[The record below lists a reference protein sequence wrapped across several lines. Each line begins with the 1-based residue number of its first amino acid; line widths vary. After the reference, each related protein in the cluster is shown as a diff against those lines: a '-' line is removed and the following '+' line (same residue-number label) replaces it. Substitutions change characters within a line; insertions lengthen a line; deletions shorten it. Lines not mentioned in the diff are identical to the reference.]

1 MANTTR
7 SAGLGANGVGGGSV
21 TWTDPNNVVASDN
34 SYAVALGLDNT
45 TSKDLDCTNF
55 GFNLPAGA
63 TINGIT
69 VSIERYGS
77 GQVADLSIKL
87 LNGDGAG
94 GESAQDKSTGATWA
108 AVEGATTFGS
118 PTDTWGESWTAS
130 EVNSLNFGVRIQ
142 CEGITGDYNAD
153 TAYIDHV
160 QITVYFSSN
169 IKAGNLEVKEIRAGD
184 NPLSN
189 VAAGSLTV

>member
-1 MANTTR
+1 MANTTK
-7 SAGLGANGVGGGSV
+7 SAGSGADGPSGSV
-21 TWTDPNNVVASDN
+21 SWTDPNNITASDN
-34 SYAVALGLDNT
+34 TYAVALGLDNT

-108 AVEGATTFGS
+108 AVEGVTTFGS

-153 TAYIDHV
+153 TAYVDHV

-169 IKAGNLEVKEIRAGD
+169 IKAGNLEVKEIRVGD

>member
-1 MANTTR
+1 MANTTK
-7 SAGLGANGVGGGSV
+7 SAGQGADGPSGSV
-21 TWTDPNNVVASDN
+21 SWTDPNNISASDN
-34 SYAVALGLDNT
+34 SYAVALGLDGT

-69 VSIERYGS
+69 ASIERYGS

-94 GESAQDKSTGATWA
+94 GESAQDKSTGTIWGA
-108 AVEGATTFGS
+108 EGVTTFGS

-130 EVNSLNFGVRIQ
+130 EVNSSNFGVRIQ
-142 CEGITGDYNAD
+142 CEGITGDYDAD

-169 IKAGNLEVKEIRAGD
+169 IKAGNLEVKEIRVGD

-189 VAAGSLTV
+189 IAAGSLTV